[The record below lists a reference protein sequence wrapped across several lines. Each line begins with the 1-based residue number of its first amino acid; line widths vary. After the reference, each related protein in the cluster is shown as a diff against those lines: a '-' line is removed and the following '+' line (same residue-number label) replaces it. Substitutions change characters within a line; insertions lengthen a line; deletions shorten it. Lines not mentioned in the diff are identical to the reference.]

1 VSTSVLINV
10 VNKRPFVVHAPRV
23 AFLTALLVYIDNSL
37 TPSISLSSATKHYH
51 PHPLTSTITTTKPF
65 SLITITTKTTTMSS
79 PISSSTPITDLT
91 SPPIASNTPLITLA
105 EALRAPTF
113 EGPHVDEWEAMEE
126 RLCYPMEYFSS
137 DEEADDFN
145 DNTEADEAEAN
156 GEADDAEA
164 GGEAEEGDGEV
175 AELTP
180 AAQV

>member
-1 VSTSVLINV
+1 
-10 VNKRPFVVHAPRV
+10 
-23 AFLTALLVYIDNSL
+23 
-37 TPSISLSSATKHYH
+37 
-51 PHPLTSTITTTKPF
+51 
-65 SLITITTKTTTMSS
+65 
-79 PISSSTPITDLT
+79 
-91 SPPIASNTPLITLA
+91 LA

-113 EGPHVDEWEAMEE
+113 EGPHADEWEAMEE

-145 DNTEADEAEAN
+145 DNTEAD
-156 GEADDAEA
+156 DAEA